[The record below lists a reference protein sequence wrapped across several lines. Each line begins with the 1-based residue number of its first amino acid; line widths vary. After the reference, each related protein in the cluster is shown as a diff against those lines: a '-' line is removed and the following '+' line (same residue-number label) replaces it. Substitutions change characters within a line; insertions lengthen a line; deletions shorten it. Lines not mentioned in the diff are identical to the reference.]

1 MMASTIST
9 QQADVFVCEGEE
21 FHQTCSTNGSTVVWR
36 ITIPASNNIR
46 HSIFVSQSRPQPDP
60 PNFTDNGVHFEISKS
75 SNSSHAIVSTVL
87 IRNVT
92 TYLNGTTVNCS
103 MSSGTYSTI
112 INVIKAGNFTLCVCM
127 CMCVHACVCVCV

>member
-1 MMASTIST
+1 MASAVASRS
-9 QQADVFVCEGEE
+9 QQDVVFVCKDEP
-21 FHQTCSTNGSTVVWR
+21 FLQTCSTNGSNVVWR
-36 ITIPASNNIR
+36 ITIPASNQTH
-46 HSIFVSQSRPQPDP
+46 HSIIVAQSRPEPVP

-112 INVIKAGNFTLCVCM
+112 MNVIKAGNFTV
-127 CMCVHACVCVCV
+127 